1 MEKDRIILNDLKPS
15 RSHLKRRMFE
25 KTFYLWKS
33 VKDIASNH
41 LKLVKR
47 LASTQSRA
55 DKNTQ
60 RQLYLGYIRSKM
72 EYSLAL

>member
-47 LASTQSRA
+47 LASTQSGA

-60 RQLYLGYIRSKM
+60 QLYLGYIRSNM